1 MRVNDFS
8 RRRATVLAAVVL
20 FGLTGCGGGA
30 DDDAA
35 TGPTT
40 AAQETPAEE
49 TPAEEAGGD
58 CGAAAA
64 EIKASLTGMGSVTSI
79 DVPTCAKAVVATSLG
94 ADEGDLAASLCQ
106 NAANEAS
113 THGVASVSVVS
124 AGGTELAAG
133 TDAEDCRPTG
143 K

>member
-1 MRVNDFS
+1 MRVNDFIS
-8 RRRATVLAAVVL
+8 RGSILAAVVL
-20 FGLTGCGGGA
+20 LSLTGCGGGP
-30 DDDAA
+30 DDNDAA
-35 TGPTT
+35 TGPATT
-40 AAQETPAEE
+40 AQETPAEE
-49 TPAEEAGGD
+49 

-94 ADEGDLAASLCQ
+94 ADEGELAASLCQ
-106 NAANEAS
+106 NAASEAS

-124 AGGTELAAG
+124 ADGAELAAG
-133 TDAEDCRPTG
+133 TNAEDCRPTG